1 MLDKD
6 RGLYVAH
13 SENGPLSLVG
23 KMINRHGLIAG
34 ATGTGKTVTLQV
46 MAETFSQAG
55 IPCFMADMKGDL
67 SGISQTGKLSGF
79 IEKRLPEF
87 GIENPQFQPCPVRF
101 FDVYGE
107 QGHPM
112 RSTISRMGPEMLGR
126 LMELNETQTGVLN
139 IVFRIADDNGL
150 LLIDLKDL
158 RAMLNFVG
166 QNAAEYT
173 TKYGNVTSASVG
185 AIQRAL
191 LALENQGADKFFGE
205 PDFDIYDLLQCEG
218 GKGIMNV
225 LAADRLMLQP
235 KLYSTFL
242 LWLLSE
248 LYATLPE
255 VGDMDLP
262 KLVFFFDEAHMLF
275 EGTSKALTDKI
286 EQVIRLIRS
295 KGVGIYFITQ
305 SPTDIPSNIL
315 GQLGNR
321 VQHALRAYSPQ
332 DQKAVKVAADT
343 FRPNPAFKTYDT
355 LLELGTGEALV
366 SFLDEK
372 GTPSIVE
379 RAKIL
384 FPLSQIG
391 AITEDQRAD
400 LIKRSRLYGRYD
412 HVVDRESAYEI
423 ITAATL
429 EAERQKAEI
438 EAAEEAERQA
448 AAEAKEAAR
457 AAKEQEKLEKEK
469 AKKAKNSIASKVLKS
484 VITAVTGV
492 AAAAAADAITGK
504 KSSSKTSTTKKAVTK
519 ATKSATST
527 LTRELTRGLVPEG
540 VHIVQGHVGEF
551 AAAAEGF
558 GLDVVEAAAELFAG
572 AAQGGF
578 RVHAIEAGGI
588 DDGEQQVSEFS
599 FDVVLAAFC
608 AGFRHFRTL
617 FRHFSPDVFFLL
629 PVKTAAAGLFLHGK
643 GLQNGGHGL
652 GDAAHDGFVAI
663 LFLGFHQFPGIGDFL
678 GRRRFASFGT
688 EDMRMAEHHLVAYFV
703 NAVGNVKR
711 PFFLPDACIE
721 DHVVQQVA
729 NLLGRSLAV
738 SLQDGVA
745 EFIDFLFRHG
755 TDGIH
760 GLGGVPGAFYA
771 KSVHDIQ
778 QSAKGGQL
786 FFPSMHSIHFRGAN
800 IQRISLSLSLKC
812 SNYPISVP
820 WRPYVPYGAETMSTS
835 PALPVSRKSL
845 SRLSASAPENSP
857 ACTSITSTPKAR
869 PLTARLR
876 LPDRSWTR
884 AFSSGPI
891 CARRSGREWPIIFR
905 PTCLKH
911 S

>member
-1 MLDKD
+1 MLDKE

-13 SENGPLSLVG
+13 SPNGPISLNG
-23 KMINRHGLIAG
+23 NMLCRHGLIAG

-46 MAETFSQAG
+46 LAETFCQDG
-55 IPCFMADMKGDL
+55 VPCFMTDMKGDL
-67 SGISQTGKLSGF
+67 SGISQPGRLSGF

-87 GIENPQFQPCPVRF
+87 GIADPQFQACPVRF
-101 FDVYGE
+101 FDVFGE

-112 RSTISRMGPEMLGR
+112 RSTISRMGPQMLGR
-126 LMELNETQTGVLN
+126 LMDLNETQTGVLN

-166 QNAAEYT
+166 QNAAEFT
-173 TKYGNVTSASVG
+173 TQYGNVTSASVG

-191 LALENQGADKFFGE
+191 LELENQGADKFFGE

-225 LAADRLMLQP
+225 LAADKLMLQP

-255 VGDMDLP
+255 VGEMDLP

-295 KGVGIYFITQ
+295 KGVGIWFITQ
-305 SPTDIPSNIL
+305 SPTDIPANIL

-343 FRPNPAFKTYDT
+343 FRANPAFKTYDT

-366 SFLDEK
+366 SFLDVK
-372 GTPSIVE
+372 GTPAMVE

-391 AITEDQRAD
+391 AVTEEQRSD

-412 HVVDRESAYEI
+412 HPVDRESAYEL

-448 AAEAKEAAR
+448 ALEAKEQAR
-457 AAKEQEKLEKEK
+457 LAKEREREEKER

-484 VITAVTGV
+484 VLTAVTGV

-519 ATKSATST
+519 ATRSATST
-527 LTRELTRGLVPEG
+527 LTKELTRS
-540 VHIVQGHVGEF
+540 I
-551 AAAAEGF
+551 
-558 GLDVVEAAAELFAG
+558 
-572 AAQGGF
+572 
-578 RVHAIEAGGI
+578 
-588 DDGEQQVSEFS
+588 
-599 FDVVLAAFC
+599 
-608 AGFRHFRTL
+608 
-617 FRHFSPDVFFLL
+617 
-629 PVKTAAAGLFLHGK
+629 
-643 GLQNGGHGL
+643 L
-652 GDAAHDGFVAI
+652 G
-663 LFLGFHQFPGIGDFL
+663 
-678 GRRRFASFGT
+678 
-688 EDMRMAEHHLVAYFV
+688 
-703 NAVGNVKR
+703 
-711 PFFLPDACIE
+711 
-721 DHVVQQVA
+721 
-729 NLLGRSLAV
+729 NL
-738 SLQDGVA
+738 
-745 EFIDFLFRHG
+745 I
-755 TDGIH
+755 
-760 GLGGVPGAFYA
+760 
-771 KSVHDIQ
+771 K
-778 QSAKGGQL
+778 
-786 FFPSMHSIHFRGAN
+786 
-800 IQRISLSLSLKC
+800 
-812 SNYPISVP
+812 
-820 WRPYVPYGAETMSTS
+820 
-835 PALPVSRKSL
+835 
-845 SRLSASAPENSP
+845 
-857 ACTSITSTPKAR
+857 
-869 PLTARLR
+869 
-876 LPDRSWTR
+876 
-884 AFSSGPI
+884 
-891 CARRSGREWPIIFR
+891 
-905 PTCLKH
+905 
-911 S
+911 